1 LEPVNAIILGGGKGT
16 RLYPLT
22 RERAKPAVPFA
33 GKYRLIDIPMS
44 NCINSGF
51 RRIYILTQFNSASL
65 HTHLANTYSFDAFSK
80 GVVEILAAEQTFKN
94 SSWYEGTADAVR
106 KNFQHLDTN
115 SPEYYIIL
123 SGDQLY
129 RMDLAKMLDHHRQN
143 RAEITV
149 ASTRV
154 DRARAGNL
162 GIIQPDENYMI
173 RHFAEKPGPE
183 SDISAHRYPRTLAPD
198 EETAVS
204 RPYLGSMGMYI
215 FNAGILKKVL
225 DNTKADF
232 AIDIIPHAINDY
244 RVFTFIHDG
253 YWEDIGTI
261 KTFYDTNL
269 SLARQSPEFNFYDE
283 NMPIYTRRK
292 DLPAT
297 KMINCTVH
305 NTIAAEGSILQNASI
320 MNSVVGIRTI
330 IAEGALLDGVVCLGA
345 ETYET
350 EAQKSENEAQR
361 VPNMGIGRGTA
372 IRRSIID
379 MNARIGSNCSI
390 GMVPHTQED
399 GDYPTYSVRDG
410 IIVIPKGSVIPR
422 GTVI

>member
-1 LEPVNAIILGGGKGT
+1 MEPVNAIILGGGKGT

-106 KNFQHLDTN
+106 KNFQHLSAN
-115 SPEYYIIL
+115 SPEYFIIL

-129 RMDLAKMLDHHRQN
+129 RMDLSKMLDHHRRN
-143 RAEITV
+143 RAQITV

-154 DRARAGNL
+154 DRARASSL
-162 GIIQPDENYMI
+162 GIIQPDENYMVH
-173 RHFAEKPGPE
+173 HFAEKPGPVI
-183 SDISAHRYPRTLAPD
+183 DISAHRYPQCLAPGD
-198 EETAVS
+198 GTADS
-204 RPYLGSMGMYI
+204 RPFLGSMGMYI
-215 FNAGILKKVL
+215 FNADILKKVL
-225 DNTKADF
+225 DNDRADF
-232 AIDIIPHAINDY
+232 AIDIIPRAIKDY
-244 RVFTFIHDG
+244 RVFTYIHDG
-253 YWEDIGTI
+253 FWEDIGTI
-261 KTFYDTNL
+261 RTFYDTNL
-269 SLARQSPEFNFYDE
+269 SLATQSPEFNFYDE
-283 NMPIYTRRK
+283 NMPMYTRRK

-297 KMINCTVH
+297 KMINCSVH
-305 NTIAAEGSILQNASI
+305 NTIAAEGSVLQNASI

-330 IAEGALLDGVVCLGA
+330 IADGALLDGVVCLGA
-345 ETYET
+345 HMYET
-350 EAQKSENEAQR
+350 EAEKFDNSTR
-361 VPNMGIGRGTA
+361 SIPNMGIGRGTS
-372 IRRSIID
+372 IRRCIID
-379 MNARIGSNCSI
+379 MNARIGSDCNI
-390 GMVPHTQED
+390 GMGPTPPKD
-399 GDYPTYSVRDG
+399 GDFATHSVKDG
-410 IIVIPKGSVIPR
+410 IIVIPKGAVIPR